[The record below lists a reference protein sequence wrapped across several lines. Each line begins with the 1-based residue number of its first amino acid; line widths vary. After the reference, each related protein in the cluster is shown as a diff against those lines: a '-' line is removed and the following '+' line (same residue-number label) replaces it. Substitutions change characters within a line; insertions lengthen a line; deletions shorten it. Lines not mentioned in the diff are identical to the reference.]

1 MTFLNIFKDYI
12 YIKIIY
18 ILTLI
23 INMNSLV
30 KWLKITNQFSSE
42 DEDSKPSH
50 LMLNGYKLY
59 IKNEH
64 NNLFYKKYAE
74 SLNENADLY
83 VVECKKN
90 IFKLFFDLDF
100 LLSEVKYNE
109 IIKYDIVNNI
119 FTEIIRII
127 NDVIFDFYEK
137 YYDCIITTA
146 DIKFVKKLYKNQ
158 DNPENVT
165 CIEFIKK
172 GFHLHFP
179 DININKNYA
188 LEIRKTCIN
197 RLSKYNEYFENSI
210 NDIVDEHVFT
220 SSGLRMTGSKKGHF
234 VSQTKKFECEGR
246 PYDLL
251 FTLKNNEIDDEY
263 TNKLKNNILMLVTQ
277 TSIITTDEY
286 ITNIINNPN
295 LECNE
300 CDEEANDNLDVEYK
314 QGTWNRLCKNDIKY
328 IEILRYFNC
337 NVKDYNIKDI
347 KRIYYSDNE
356 SIYILCSQSKYC
368 SNIGRNHN
376 SEHIYFKLN
385 WEGICQKCFCK
396 CDTMD
401 GRKYGFCKDY
411 SSTTIPCTPHL
422 RKILNF
428 KEIKIDKTK
437 IIKNNKV
444 NNDLNINTLF
454 DNLRDNWY
462 NQFTNKDQLPKK
474 RNQNKKIK

>member
-1 MTFLNIFKDYI
+1 
-12 YIKIIY
+12 
-18 ILTLI
+18 
-23 INMNSLV
+23 MNSLT
-30 KWLKITNQFSSE
+30 KWLRITNQFSSK
-42 DEDSKPSH
+42 DENVKPTH

-59 IKNEH
+59 VKNE
-64 NNLFYKKYAE
+64 NAELFYKKYTE
-74 SLNENADLY
+74 SLQENADLY
-83 VVECKKN
+83 VVECKRS

-100 LLSEVKYNE
+100 LLSKE
-109 IIKYDIVNNI
+109 KYDEIMKSDLESNI

-127 NDVIFDFYEK
+127 NDVIYDFYNK

-146 DIKFVKKLYKNQ
+146 DIKLVKKLYKNE
-158 DNPENVT
+158 DNPENVSYT
-165 CIEFIKK
+165 EFIKK

-197 RLSKYNEYFENSI
+197 RLIKYKEYFQNSI

-234 VSQTKKFECEGR
+234 VSQTREFVCEGR
-246 PYDLL
+246 PYNLL
-251 FTLKNNEIDDEY
+251 FTLKNNEFD
-263 TNKLKNNILMLVTQ
+263 NKYKSDLKENLLMLITQ
-277 TSIITTDEY
+277 TSIVTTNDF

-295 LECNE
+295 LECDE
-300 CDEEANDNLDVEYK
+300 CEDIEDKFGNNLDDEYK
-314 QGTWNRLCKNDIKY
+314 QGTWNRLSRNDTRH

-356 SIYILCSQSKYC
+356 SVYILCSQSKYC
-368 SNIGRNHN
+368 SNIGKNHN

-385 WEGICQKCFCK
+385 REGICQKCFCK
-396 CDTMD
+396 CDTME
-401 GRKYGFCKDY
+401 GRKYGFCKDF
-411 SSTTIPCTPHL
+411 SSTIIPCTPHL
-422 RKILNF
+422 RKFLNF

-444 NNDLNINTLF
+444 NNDNIHVKTLL

-462 NQFTNKDQLPKK
+462 NQFTNKDQLPTKK
-474 RNQNKKIK
+474 KYTKQNKS

>member
-1 MTFLNIFKDYI
+1 
-12 YIKIIY
+12 
-18 ILTLI
+18 
-23 INMNSLV
+23 MNSLT
-30 KWLKITNQFSSE
+30 KWLKITNQFSSK
-42 DEDSKPSH
+42 DEDVKPTH

-59 IKNEH
+59 VKNE
-64 NNLFYKKYAE
+64 NAELFYKKYTE
-74 SLNENADLY
+74 SLQENADLY
-83 VVECKKN
+83 VVECKRS

-100 LLSEVKYNE
+100 LLSKE
-109 IIKYDIVNNI
+109 KYDEIMKSDLESNI

-127 NDVIFDFYEK
+127 NDVIYDFYNK

-146 DIKFVKKLYKNQ
+146 DIKLVKKLYKNE
-158 DNPENVT
+158 DNPENVSYT
-165 CIEFIKK
+165 QFIKK

-197 RLSKYNEYFENSI
+197 KLNKYKEYFENSI

-234 VSQTKKFECEGR
+234 VSQTREFVCEGR
-246 PYDLL
+246 PYNLL
-251 FTLKNNEIDDEY
+251 FTLRNNQID
-263 TNKLKNNILMLVTQ
+263 NKFKSDLEENLLMLITQ
-277 TSIITTDEY
+277 TSIVTNEEF

-295 LECNE
+295 LECDECENE
-300 CDEEANDNLDVEYK
+300 NGEYNNFDDEYK
-314 QGTWNRLCKNDIKY
+314 QGTWNRLSRNDTRH

-356 SIYILCSQSKYC
+356 SVYILCSQSKYC
-368 SNIGRNHN
+368 SNIGKNHN

-385 WEGICQKCFCK
+385 REGICQKCFCK

-401 GRKYGFCKDY
+401 GRKYGFCKDF
-411 SSTTIPCTPHL
+411 SSTIIPCTPHL
-422 RKILNF
+422 RKMLNF
-428 KEIKIDKTK
+428 KEIKIEKTK

-444 NNDLNINTLF
+444 NNDNINVNTLF
-454 DNLRDNWY
+454 DNLRENWY
-462 NQFTNKDQLPKK
+462 NQFTNKDQLPTKK
-474 RNQNKKIK
+474 KYTRPNKS